1 MKRLLAISAILTCF
15 LIQSKAQTPDDS
27 TAFYNAE
34 WQVKKLGKGAEA
46 VTVHT
51 EMFGSPQH
59 VTFIRYPMKR
69 FRTEILHRP
78 GKKAGKTSALASEAG
93 ARFAINGGYF
103 NGKHE
108 PISFFRTDEGVHCDS
123 TYARGEKR
131 INGALCISRNGKKIL
146 IKECHISEHDSS
158 TKKYGSVITCG
169 PLLMDEGK
177 ISHLRDSVQSFVFKR
192 HPRTVFGYDDKGYAY
207 MIVIDGRHKG
217 QAAGAT
223 IPEAA
228 FIARILG
235 LEAALN
241 LDGGGSSALWSD
253 ATGVLNYP
261 CDNKTFDHQGERRVP
276 NIIIAR

>member
-1 MKRLLAISAILTCF
+1 MRQALLIISF
-15 LIQSKAQTPDDS
+15 LIGCMSSLAQTPEDS
-27 TAFYNAE
+27 TAFYTAE
-34 WQVKKLGKGAEA
+34 WEVTKLQKGAEA
-46 VTVHT
+46 VVVKA
-51 EMFGSPQH
+51 EMFGSQQLIS
-59 VTFIRYPMKR
+59 FIRYPMRR

-78 GKKAGKTSALASEAG
+78 GERAGKTSALASEAE
-93 ARFAINGGYF
+93 AIFAINGGYF

-108 PISFFRTDEGVHCDS
+108 PISFFRTKEGVHCDS

-158 TKKYGSVITCG
+158 TKRYGSVLTCG
-169 PLLMDEGK
+169 PLLMDNGK
-177 ISHLRDSVQSFVFKR
+177 ISHLRDSVQSFVFRR

-217 QAAGAT
+217 HAAGAT

-253 ATGVLNYP
+253 QTGVLNHP
-261 CDNKTFDHQGERRVP
+261 CDNKTFDHNGERRVP